1 MSERRFPASSTEHHR
16 GGLLLAENQQRGSFH
31 SIVRIFLRRSLCMPF
46 NRETLGG
53 FSLGAL
59 FFFEKLPRHAYNRKG
74 DKTNRG
80 SCHRLKKAFNNM
92 GYSVCNC
99 AQSGMKCQI
108 LLTFVS
114 ISYLCTAK
122 DSRTS

>member
-1 MSERRFPASSTEHHR
+1 IFA
-16 GGLLLAENQQRGSFH
+16 RGS
-31 SIVRIFLRRSLCMPF
+31 I
-46 NRETLGG
+46 
-53 FSLGAL
+53 
-59 FFFEKLPRHAYNRKG
+59 FFEKLPRHADNRKG

-122 DSRTS
+122 DSRTSYLSQRFNVSTINMHMNGIKANSYLKLKRTMQRL